1 MNRRWIALAA
11 AVALFAQSASMAW
24 ASTGAAVSHATA
36 AAEQAMPCHGQSN
49 GTSTGSGTAPDCC
62 NGDCIFMCGGAPL
75 PAGIQLV
82 TAEPPD
88 HVFLAAPV
96 LAPLA
101 SHTLTPFRPPAA

>member
-1 MNRRWIALAA
+1 MDRRWIALATA
-11 AVALFAQSASMAW
+11 LALFAQSASMAW
-24 ASTGAAVSHATA
+24 ASTRAAVSDPPA
-36 AAEQAMPCHGQSN
+36 AAEQAMPCHGD
-49 GTSTGSGTAPDCC
+49 STDSGSTPDCC

-75 PAGIQLV
+75 PTGIQLV
-82 TAEPPD
+82 TAEPPA